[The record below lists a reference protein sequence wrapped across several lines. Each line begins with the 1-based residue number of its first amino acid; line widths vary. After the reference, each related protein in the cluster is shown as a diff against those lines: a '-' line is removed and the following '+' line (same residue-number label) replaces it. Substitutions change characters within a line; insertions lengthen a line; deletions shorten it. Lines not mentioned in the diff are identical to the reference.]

1 MKKTIKLKIDGS
13 EVIVEAE
20 RSGDT
25 LTIDRGD
32 TSYTVE
38 LVRDEMVR
46 PAAPPRTAPT
56 AAPSAPTAAPA
67 TPAAAST
74 APAPAATSAA
84 PSDPGGV
91 PAPMTGTIKTV
102 LVTVGASV
110 QSGDQIIMMEAMKMD
125 IEVAA
130 PRTGTVK
137 EIYVSTGDSVKEGQ
151 PLLSIG

>member
-56 AAPSAPTAAPA
+56 AAPA
-67 TPAAAST
+67 TPAAVSA